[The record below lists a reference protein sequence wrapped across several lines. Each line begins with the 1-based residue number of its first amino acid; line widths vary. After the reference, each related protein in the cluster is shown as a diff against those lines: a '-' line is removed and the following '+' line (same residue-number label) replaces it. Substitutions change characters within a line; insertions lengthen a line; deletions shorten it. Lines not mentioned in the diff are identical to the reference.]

1 MTNSHNNKPV
11 RVRIAPSPSGH
22 LHVGTARTAVYNW
35 LFARHYGG
43 QFILRIEDTDP
54 TRSFDE
60 MTESIKESLKWLGLN
75 WDEGPYFQ
83 SQRID
88 LYQKAADRLYA
99 EGKAYYC
106 FCRPEELESRR
117 KEALAAKGAVRY
129 DGRCRNLT
137 EEQRTELEAAG
148 RPKALRIAIPEDGA
162 TTFEDLVLGHLSRDN
177 TELDDFIILRADRH
191 PTYNFVCAVDDAE
204 MKITHVIRGN
214 DHVTNTFKQVL
225 VYQALGLPHPR
236 FAHLPLILGQD
247 KRKISKRTGAVSVT
261 EYRDQG
267 YLPETLVNF
276 LALLGWSPGD
286 DREFL
291 PLDGLINAFSLG
303 RVSAANPVFD
313 TEKLAWLNGEYIR
326 AMDDNRLLTLLQ
338 PILMETGLAT
348 RLEIE
353 TRWHW
358 MLKIVRSLKERMRLL
373 ADFPKL
379 GAFYFRGELEYDP
392 KGIKKHFQREGAVEN
407 LESLAGAFTDIPEN
421 QFNKEQTE
429 QALRALAEGRSVK
442 PAQLIHPLRLAL
454 TGMTTGPGMFDITD
468 ILGKEDCL
476 LRITRAIEFIKGLSP

>member
-1 MTNSHNNKPV
+1 MTDSFTDKPV

-35 LFARHYGG
+35 LFARHFGG
-43 QFILRIEDTDP
+43 TFILRIEDTDP

-83 SQRID
+83 SQRIN
-88 LYQKAADRLYA
+88 LYREAADRLYA

-106 FCRPEELESRR
+106 YCTPEELETRR
-117 KEALAAKGAVRY
+117 KEALAARGAVRY
-129 DGRCRNLT
+129 DRRCRHLT
-137 EEQRTELEAAG
+137 DEQRAKREAAG
-148 RPKALRIAIPEDGA
+148 RPKALRLAIPESGT
-162 TTFEDLVLGHLSRDN
+162 TTFEDIVLGHLSRDN

-225 VYQALGLPHPR
+225 VYRALGLTPPR
-236 FAHLPLILGQD
+236 FAHLPLILGKD
-247 KRKISKRTGAVSVT
+247 KRKISKRAGAVGIT
-261 EYRDQG
+261 EYRDKG
-267 YLPETLVNF
+267 YLPEALVNF

-291 PLDGLINAFSLG
+291 PLDDLISAFSLD
-303 RVSAANPVFD
+303 RVSATNPVFD

-326 AMDDNRLLTLLQ
+326 ALDDNKLLTLLQ

-358 MLKIVRSLKERMRLL
+358 MLKIIRSLKERMRLL
-373 ADFPKL
+373 MDFPKL
-379 GAFYFRGELEYDP
+379 GAFYFRGELAYDS
-392 KGIKKHFQREGAVEN
+392 KGVKKHFWREGAAEN
-407 LESLAGAFTDIPEN
+407 LETIAAAFAEIPDE
-421 QFNKEQTE
+421 QFNKEKTE
-429 QALRALAEGRSVK
+429 QALRALAEERSVK

-454 TGMTTGPGMFDITD
+454 TGMTTGPSMFDITE
-468 ILGKEDCL
+468 ILGKERCL
-476 LRITRAIEFIKGLSP
+476 SRMTRAIEFTKSLSS